1 MSSVDSDA
9 EEPELDLSN
18 SDVVTKYKA
27 AADICNR
34 ALAAVVAEC
43 VDGRSIVELCNRG
56 NTMMDELVSK
66 VFKGKDVEKGVAFP
80 TCISVNNCA
89 GHFCPLESD
98 AAVKN
103 GDVVKI
109 DLGCHIDGF
118 IAVQAH
124 TIVVQPDPKVPIT
137 GRAADVIAAAQ
148 TCFEAALRL
157 VRPGKSVAEV
167 PGPLQAIAESFGCN
181 LLEGVMSHQ
190 LKRFVIDGNKCVLN
204 RPSPEARVEDGEFE
218 VNEVYAID
226 IVVSTGDGKARI
238 LDEKETTIYKRALD
252 MEYHLKMKASRTV
265 FGEINKRFPTMPF
278 TVGALSDPR
287 TMRLGLV
294 ECLNHGL
301 LHPYPVMYERNGE
314 LVAQVKATVLLM
326 PNGSDRVTVA
336 PQQVVQ
342 SEKKVEDPEVLELLK
357 SGYKTKKKK
366 KGGKKG
372 GGEEGAGQ
380 ASAAT
385 TSGA

>member
-1 MSSVDSDA
+1 M
-9 EEPELDLSN
+9 PL
-18 SDVVTKYKA
+18 
-27 AADICNR
+27 
-34 ALAAVVAEC
+34 VACSC
-43 VDGRSIVELCNRG
+43 V
-56 NTMMDELVSK
+56 
-66 VFKGKDVEKGVAFP
+66 
-80 TCISVNNCA
+80 

-98 AAVKN
+98 ATVKG

-118 IAVQAH
+118 IAVQAQ
-124 TIVVQPDPKVPIT
+124 TIVVQPEFAAPIT

-157 VRPGKSVAEV
+157 VRPGRRVSDV
-167 PGPLQAIAESFGCN
+167 PGPLQTIAECFGCS
-181 LLEGVMSHQ
+181 LVDGVMTHQ

-204 RPSPEARVEDGEFE
+204 RPSPDTKVEDGEFE

-226 IVVSTGDGKARI
+226 IVVSTGDGKTRI

-342 SEKKVEDPEVLELLK
+342 SEKKIEDAEVLEVLK

-372 GGEEGAGQ
+372 AGEEGTGQ
-380 ASAAT
+380 AAA